1 MSIAHPIITPAT
13 HRIGF
18 IGLGVMGAAMAGHLL
33 TAGYRVTVSN
43 RSRSKGDALVE
54 RGAVWA
60 DSPAEVAA
68 VSDVV
73 CTIVGYPS
81 DVEAVWLGSD
91 GILSAARPGMIGI
104 DLTTSSPSLAVRVA
118 SVGAERGMA
127 IVDAPVSGGD
137 IGAREARL
145 SIMVGGTETACAAA
159 LPVLQCLG
167 TKIVRQ
173 GGPGAGQ
180 HCKLANQIAGAAN
193 IIGVSEALAYARTA
207 GLDPQTVL
215 ASIAGGAAGSWALTN
230 LAPRMLAGDFAPG
243 FAIKHFL
250 KDLAI
255 ALAEAKRLKLELP
268 GLALA
273 ERLYQRLTIGAG
285 ADQAADWG
293 TQALISLYA

>member
-1 MSIAHPIITPAT
+1 MHNVQPST

-33 TAGYRVTVSN
+33 KAGYRVTVSN
-43 RSRSKGDALVE
+43 RSRSKADSFIA
-54 RGAVWA
+54 RGAEWVNTPA
-60 DSPAEVAA
+60 DVAA

-73 CTIVGYPS
+73 CTVVGYPT
-81 DVEAVWLGSD
+81 DVEEVWLGGE

-104 DLTTSSPSLAVRVA
+104 DLTTSSPSLAVHMA
-118 SVGAERGMA
+118 AEAAERKMA
-127 IVDAPVSGGD
+127 ILDAPVSGGD

-145 SIMVGGTETACAAA
+145 SIMVGGEEKAFAAA

-167 TKIVRQ
+167 TNIVRQ

-180 HCKLANQIAGAAN
+180 HCKLANQIAVAATMV
-193 IIGVSEALAYARTA
+193 GVSESLAYARAA
-207 GLDPQTVL
+207 GLNPHTVL
-215 ASIAGGAAGSWALTN
+215 SSIAGGAAGSWALTH

-255 ALAEAKRLKLELP
+255 ALGEAKRLDLELP

-273 ERLYQRLTIGAG
+273 QGLYRALTSTGTSVDA
-285 ADQAADWG
+285 G
-293 TQALISLYA
+293 TQALISFYS